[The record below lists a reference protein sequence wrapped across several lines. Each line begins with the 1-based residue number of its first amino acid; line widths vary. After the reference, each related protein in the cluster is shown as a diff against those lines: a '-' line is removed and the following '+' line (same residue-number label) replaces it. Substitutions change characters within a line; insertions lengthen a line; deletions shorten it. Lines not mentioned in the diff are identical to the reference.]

1 MDSEQAFE
9 MLVHVGLESGDNEEI
24 DLLTRELRSELLEMD
39 VDSVNLVPAEAA
51 PQGSKVIDP
60 VLLGVLAVGVG
71 PIVLTKVLEFLHAW
85 AMRREGRVVK
95 IRIQAG
101 PDSSLEVEVPA
112 IMPRS
117 EVKTWINTVSE
128 ALNEKRKKAGNRK

>member
-1 MDSEQAFE
+1 M
-9 MLVHVGLESGDNEEI
+9 
-24 DLLTRELRSELLEMD
+24 
-39 VDSVNLVPAEAA
+39 
-51 PQGSKVIDP
+51 IDP